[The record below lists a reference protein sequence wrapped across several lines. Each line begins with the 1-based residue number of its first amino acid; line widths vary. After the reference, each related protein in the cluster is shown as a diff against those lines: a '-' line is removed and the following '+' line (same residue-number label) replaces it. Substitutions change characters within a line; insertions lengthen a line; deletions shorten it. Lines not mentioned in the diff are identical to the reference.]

1 MSDVKRQV
9 GVMRWT
15 LLTAIVL
22 FIVFLGFVFL
32 LEQRVQSDA
41 EATIQRH
48 SNVLSG
54 MVWNFNDREAQMY
67 LELVSEVD
75 SYGRASIT
83 TMDGDSFVGIKGV
96 SPPILYGLLKRIGL
110 VEGRKLQ
117 SEISYNEEIIGE
129 LKALWYPDTLQTHL
143 YFLLIL
149 VLIGGVLHLVY
160 LLYQSK
166 ITLAGRVRERTQ
178 KLADEVKKH
187 RRTEEKLEESLEEKK
202 ILLQEVHHRVKNNL
216 FTIVSLLKLQ
226 EMETEDSQL
235 TKILQRSVNRIHS
248 LALIHQ
254 ELYSRDEYVE
264 LDFSDYLKKLIEN
277 IKETLE
283 APDQEITV
291 DYSLDEMNL
300 HLDQSIPCALAINEL
315 VNNAFQHG
323 FEGKASGRLKIS
335 AEKGEQQ
342 AKITISNNGRG
353 LPEDFSLEE
362 YSSMGL
368 NLATKLIQ
376 QQLKGSVSFEE
387 DDWVTFVIEF
397 PV

>member
-1 MSDVKRQV
+1 
-9 GVMRWT
+9 MRWT

-32 LEQRVQSDA
+32 LEQRVQEDA

-48 SNVLSG
+48 SDVLSS

-75 SYGRASIT
+75 IYGRALIT
-83 TMDGDSFVGIKGV
+83 TLDGDSFVEITGV
-96 SPPILYGLLKRIGL
+96 SPPILYGLLKRVGL
-110 VEGRKLQ
+110 VEGRQLR
-117 SEISYNEEIIGE
+117 SEIIYNGETIGE

-166 ITLAGRVRERTQ
+166 ITLAGRVRERTR
-178 KLADEVKKH
+178 KLEDEVKKH
-187 RRTEEKLEESLEEKK
+187 RRTEKKLAESLEEKK

-216 FTIVSLLKLQ
+216 FTIVGLLKLQ
-226 EMETEDSQL
+226 EIDTDDSQL
-235 TKILQRSVNRIHS
+235 SKILQRSVNRIHS

-264 LDFSDYLKKLIEN
+264 LDFSDYLHKLIEN
-277 IKETLE
+277 IKETLAE
-283 APDQEITV
+283 PDQEISV
-291 DYSLDEMNL
+291 DYSLAQMNL
-300 HLDQSIPCALAINEL
+300 HLEQSIPCALAINEL
-315 VNNAFQHG
+315 ITNAFQHG
-323 FEGKASGRLKIS
+323 LKEKAEGRLKVTG
-335 AEKGEQQ
+335 EKEAGQV
-342 AKITISNNGRG
+342 KITVANDGRR

-362 YSSMGL
+362 DSSMGL
-368 NLATKLIQ
+368 NLAIKLIEK
-376 QQLKGSVSFEE
+376 QLRGNVYFEQ
-387 DDWVTFVIEF
+387 DGWVKFVIEF